1 MSLFESVLVVEELL
15 LLEYKEVSVTGIL
28 FSLYV
33 LFSSLKNK
41 KPILIQVREKD
52 NSEAEISQS
61 SFEQ

>member
-41 KPILIQVREKD
+41 KNLIQVREKD
-52 NSEAEISQS
+52 NSDAEISQS